1 MQDGGGRLISRE
13 EWEDAAK
20 DVRQKMLSKTYDIQ
34 YRRMVASVIDA
45 AFDLLYEDLETREFM
60 AKRRK

>member
-1 MQDGGGRLISRE
+1 MVSRE

-20 DVRQKMLSKTYDIQ
+20 DVRQKMLNKTYDVQ

-45 AFDLLYEDLETREFM
+45 AFDLLFENLETREFM
-60 AKRRK
+60 SRFKN